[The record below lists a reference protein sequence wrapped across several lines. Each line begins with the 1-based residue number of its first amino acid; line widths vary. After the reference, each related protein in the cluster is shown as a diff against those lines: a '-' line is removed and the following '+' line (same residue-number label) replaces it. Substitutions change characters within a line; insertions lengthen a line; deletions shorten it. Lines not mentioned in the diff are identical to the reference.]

1 MSEPLSSWELRFRK
15 LALCSTEQCIINN
28 FQWTWANL
36 EKYLDEKNR
45 REKRTKAGNYEA
57 RNESEIDKDRKLI
70 WVHLFSDYQL
80 EEFKDLLHKYFSYG
94 HGLKHPGQMI
104 IETEESR
111 SEFGK
116 IIYEVAQQHGFEYD
130 EEMDKRKDITRFLH
144 YKAGYISKLCPQT
157 FSVLKDIP
165 YYWLL
170 MSKQDLSTMAFCFE
184 DQNIPDRF
192 HGTSHLKEMILKI
205 FLNEINS
212 DRHDHELT
220 PQKKEA
226 ISEAIF
232 RDVQGQNLNFD
243 NIFTNSNPYLVLYN
257 THPSLRKS

>member
-1 MSEPLSSWELRFRK
+1 MF
-15 LALCSTEQCIINN
+15 
-28 FQWTWANL
+28 
-36 EKYLDEKNR
+36 
-45 REKRTKAGNYEA
+45 
-57 RNESEIDKDRKLI
+57 
-70 WVHLFSDYQL
+70 LFSDYQL